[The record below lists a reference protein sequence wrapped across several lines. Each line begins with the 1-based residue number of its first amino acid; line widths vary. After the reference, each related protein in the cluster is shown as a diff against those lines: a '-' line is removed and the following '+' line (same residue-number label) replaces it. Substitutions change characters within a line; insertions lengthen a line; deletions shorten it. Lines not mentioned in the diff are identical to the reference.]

1 MSFFLDHPKARWAVP
16 VAAVGVIGATALTI
30 NQSAS
35 ADSGLPPRTAAQL
48 LADVRTANVSS
59 LSGTVVQTSDLGLPQ
74 IPGLPGAGSAGSASS
89 SLTSLVSGSHT
100 WRVWLD
106 GPTRQRLALVGANGE
121 SDVIHNGDDLWLWSS
136 VDKTAVHHK
145 LAGDRGTTARRLP
158 SGIASGLPGALP
170 TGTPRSPDEAASAA
184 LAMIG
189 KDTSVTTTG
198 TASVAGRSVY
208 ELVLTPKD
216 KATLVASVRIAID
229 SEKHVPMRVQVYST
243 KLANP
248 AFEIGFTA
256 VDFDKPDARQ
266 FAFTPPPGTTV
277 TEGDSPDAP
286 KGTPAPKGMPT
297 PKGTSGTN
305 AAPALPS
312 GTAPRP
318 TVVGSGWSTV
328 VVAPFPTTA
337 LSTAPSQ
344 KDNSGAAD
352 DITRQ
357 LGSILKALPRTSGAW
372 GSGHVLQGTLFSV
385 LVTDDGRV
393 ALGAVAP
400 DRLYAALAVK

>member
-1 MSFFLDHPKARWAVP
+1 
-16 VAAVGVIGATALTI
+16 
-30 NQSAS
+30 
-35 ADSGLPPRTAAQL
+35 
-48 LADVRTANVSS
+48 
-59 LSGTVVQTSDLGLPQ
+59 
-74 IPGLPGAGSAGSASS
+74 
-89 SLTSLVSGSHT
+89 
-100 WRVWLD
+100 
-106 GPTRQRLALVGANGE
+106 
-121 SDVIHNGDDLWLWSS
+121 
-136 VDKTAVHHK
+136 
-145 LAGDRGTTARRLP
+145 
-158 SGIASGLPGALP
+158 
-170 TGTPRSPDEAASAA
+170 
-184 LAMIG
+184 MIG

-400 DRLYAALAVK
+400 DRLSAALAVK